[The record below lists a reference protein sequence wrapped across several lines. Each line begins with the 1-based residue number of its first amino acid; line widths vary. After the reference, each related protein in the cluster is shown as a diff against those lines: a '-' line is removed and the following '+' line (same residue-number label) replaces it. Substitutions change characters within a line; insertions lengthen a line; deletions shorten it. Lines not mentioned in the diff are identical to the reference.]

1 MALDRRWIGACA
13 VLTIVVFAAPI
24 FAFAGSAAPYKPST
38 PSPAVKQPFNSPAP
52 PPPKQKVNTSSGTS
66 TGSGA
71 GTQSGRSNA
80 AASASNQAGAR
91 ANAQAL
97 LDAFRANARD
107 IGRPKPKVQSGST
120 QSG

>member
-24 FAFAGSAAPYKPST
+24 FAFAGSAAPYKPSSPT
-38 PSPAVKQPFNSPAP
+38 PPVRQQFNNAAP
-52 PPPKQKVNTSSGTS
+52 PPPKQKVNNASGTS

-71 GTQSGRSNA
+71 ASQSGSRSNA
-80 AASASNQAGAR
+80 TTSASAQAGAR

-97 LDAFRANARD
+97 MEAFRVNARD
-107 IGRPKPKVQSGST
+107 ITRPKPRVQSG
-120 QSG
+120 